1 MKRKKMSEI
10 ISGKVISASINEK
23 LREEVEQL
31 KANGIEPCLAVV
43 LVGEDPASE
52 VYVRNKKRTCE
63 EVGIRSVGH
72 DLPASTTQQELEN
85 LVHQLNDDPAVHG
98 ILCQFPLP
106 KGLDETQVILAISP
120 EKDVDGLHP
129 LNAGR
134 IAMGQPK
141 FISCTPYGVL
151 QMLKRSGIS
160 TSGKNAVV
168 LGRSNLVG
176 RPIAT
181 LLSSK
186 GWDATVTVCHSRT
199 ANLAEV
205 TSQADILVAAIGIP
219 EFVTSNMVKS
229 GAVVIDVGINR
240 IDDPSKKSGSRMVGD
255 VAFKEVEEKA
265 SFITPVPGGVGPMTI
280 AMLMA
285 NTVNAARWLNG
296 MNEMSI

>member
-1 MKRKKMSEI
+1 MSKL
-10 ISGKVISASINEK
+10 ISGKAIGASINEE
-23 LREEVEQL
+23 LRKEVDQL
-31 KANGIEPCLAVV
+31 KTNGIEPCLAVV

-52 VYVRNKKRTCE
+52 VYVRNKKRTCGE
-63 EVGIRSVGH
+63 IGIRSIGH
-72 DLPASTTQQELEN
+72 DLPASTTQEELEN
-85 LVHQLNDDPAVHG
+85 LIHSLNDDPAVHG

-106 KGLDETQVILAISP
+106 EELDETRVILTISP
-120 EKDVDGLHP
+120 DKDVDGLHP
-129 LNAGR
+129 LNAGL
-134 IAMGQPK
+134 IAMGHPK

-151 QMLKRSGIS
+151 QMLKRSRIS
-160 TSGKNAVV
+160 TSGKNVVV

-176 RPIAT
+176 RPIAN

-199 ANLAEV
+199 ANLVEV
-205 TSQADILVAAIGIP
+205 TSEADILVAAIGIP
-219 EFVTSNMVKS
+219 EFVKAEMVKP

-240 IDDPSKKSGSRMVGD
+240 IDDASKASGSRMVGD
-255 VAFKEVEEKA
+255 VAFKEAEEKA

-296 MNEMSI
+296 MSEMDL

>member
-1 MKRKKMSEI
+1 MSEL
-10 ISGKVISASINEK
+10 ISGKIISAQINEE
-23 LREEVEQL
+23 LCLEVKQL
-31 KANGIEPCLAVV
+31 KTKGIEPSLAVV

-52 VYVRNKKRTCE
+52 VYVRNKKRTSE
-63 EVGIRSVGH
+63 EIGMRSIGH
-72 DLPASTTQQELEN
+72 NLPDTTTQRELET
-85 LVHQLNDDPAVHG
+85 LIQSLNADPAVHG

-106 KGLDETQVILAISP
+106 EGLDEKKVIQTIAP

-129 LNAGR
+129 LNAGL
-134 IAMGQPK
+134 IAMGIPK

-199 ANLAEV
+199 NDMAEV
-205 TSQADILVAAIGIP
+205 TSQADILIAAIGIP
-219 EFVTSNMVKS
+219 EFVKANMVKP

-240 IDDPSKKSGSRMVGD
+240 IDDPNKAKGTRLVGD
-255 VAFKEVEEKA
+255 VAFEEVAAKA

-280 AMLMA
+280 AMLMV
-285 NTVNAARWLNG
+285 NTVNAARWQNG
-296 MNEMSI
+296 LTEMDL

>member
-1 MKRKKMSEI
+1 MSEL
-10 ISGKVISASINEK
+10 ISGKIISAQINEE
-23 LREEVEQL
+23 LCLEVKQL
-31 KANGIEPCLAVV
+31 KTKGIEPSLAVV

-52 VYVRNKKRTCE
+52 VYVRNKKRTSE
-63 EVGIRSVGH
+63 EIGMRSIGH
-72 DLPASTTQQELEN
+72 NLPDTTTQRELET
-85 LVHQLNDDPAVHG
+85 LIQSLNADPAVHG

-106 KGLDETQVILAISP
+106 KGLDEKKVIQTIAP
-120 EKDVDGLHP
+120 GKDVDGLHP
-129 LNAGR
+129 LNAGL
-134 IAMGQPK
+134 IAMGIPK

-199 ANLAEV
+199 NDMAEV
-205 TSQADILVAAIGIP
+205 TSQADILIAAIGIP
-219 EFVTSNMVKS
+219 EFVKANMVKP

-240 IDDPSKKSGSRMVGD
+240 IDDPNKAKGTRLVGD
-255 VAFKEVEEKA
+255 VAFEEVAAKS

-280 AMLMA
+280 AMLMV
-285 NTVNAARWLNG
+285 NTVNAARWQNG
-296 MNEMSI
+296 LTEMDL

>member
-1 MKRKKMSEI
+1 MSEL
-10 ISGKVISASINEK
+10 ISGKIISAQINEE
-23 LREEVEQL
+23 LCLEVKQL
-31 KANGIEPCLAVV
+31 KTKGIEPCLAVV

-52 VYVRNKKRTCE
+52 VYVRNKKRTSE
-63 EVGIRSVGH
+63 EIGMRSIGH
-72 DLPASTTQQELEN
+72 NLPDTTTQRELET
-85 LVHQLNDDPAVHG
+85 LIQSLNADPAVHG

-106 KGLDETQVILAISP
+106 EGLDEKKVIQTIAP

-129 LNAGR
+129 LNAGL
-134 IAMGQPK
+134 IAMGIPK

-199 ANLAEV
+199 NDMAEV
-205 TSQADILVAAIGIP
+205 TSQADILIAAIGIP
-219 EFVTSNMVKS
+219 EFVKANMVKP

-240 IDDPSKKSGSRMVGD
+240 IDDPNKAKGTRLVGD
-255 VAFKEVEEKA
+255 VAFEEVAAKT

-280 AMLMA
+280 AMLMV
-285 NTVNAARWLNG
+285 NTVNAARWQNG
-296 MNEMSI
+296 LTEMDL

>member
-1 MKRKKMSEI
+1 VSEL
-10 ISGKVISASINEK
+10 ISGKIISAQINEE
-23 LREEVEQL
+23 LCLEVKQL
-31 KANGIEPCLAVV
+31 KTKGIEPSLAVV

-52 VYVRNKKRTCE
+52 VYVRNKKRTSE
-63 EVGIRSVGH
+63 EIGMSSIGH
-72 DLPASTTQQELEN
+72 NLPDTTTQRELET
-85 LVHQLNDDPAVHG
+85 LIQSLNADPAVHG

-106 KGLDETQVILAISP
+106 KGLDEKKVIQTIAP
-120 EKDVDGLHP
+120 GKDVDGLHP
-129 LNAGR
+129 LNAGL
-134 IAMGQPK
+134 IAMGIPK

-199 ANLAEV
+199 NDMAEV
-205 TSQADILVAAIGIP
+205 TSQADILIAAIGIP
-219 EFVTSNMVKS
+219 EFVKANMVKP

-240 IDDPSKKSGSRMVGD
+240 IDDPSKAKGTRLVGD
-255 VAFKEVEEKA
+255 VAFEEVAAKS

-280 AMLMA
+280 AMLMV
-285 NTVNAARWLNG
+285 NTVNAARWQNG
-296 MNEMSI
+296 LTEMDL

>member
-1 MKRKKMSEI
+1 MSEL
-10 ISGKVISASINEK
+10 ISGKIISAQINEE
-23 LREEVEQL
+23 LCLEVKQL
-31 KANGIEPCLAVV
+31 KTKGIEPCLAVV

-52 VYVRNKKRTCE
+52 VYVRNKKRTGKE
-63 EVGIRSVGH
+63 IGMRSIGH
-72 DLPASTTQQELEN
+72 NLPDTTTQRELET
-85 LVHQLNDDPAVHG
+85 LIQSLNADPAVHG

-106 KGLDETQVILAISP
+106 EGLDEKKVIQTIAP

-129 LNAGR
+129 LNAGL
-134 IAMGQPK
+134 IAMGIPK

-160 TSGKNAVV
+160 TSGKNVVV

-199 ANLAEV
+199 SDLAEV
-205 TSQADILVAAIGIP
+205 TSQADILIAAIGIP
-219 EFVTSNMVKS
+219 EFVKANMVKP

-240 IDDPSKKSGSRMVGD
+240 IDDPNKAKGTRLVGD
-255 VAFKEVEEKA
+255 VAFEEVAAKA

-280 AMLMA
+280 AMLMV
-285 NTVNAARWLNG
+285 NTVNAARWQNG
-296 MNEMSI
+296 LTEMDL

>member
-1 MKRKKMSEI
+1 MSEL
-10 ISGKVISASINEK
+10 ISGKIISAQINEE
-23 LREEVEQL
+23 LCLEVKQL
-31 KANGIEPCLAVV
+31 KTKGIEPSLAVV

-52 VYVRNKKRTCE
+52 VYVRNKKRTSE
-63 EVGIRSVGH
+63 EIGMRSIGH
-72 DLPASTTQQELEN
+72 NLPDTTTQRELET
-85 LVHQLNDDPAVHG
+85 LIQSLNADPAVHG

-106 KGLDETQVILAISP
+106 KGLDEKKVIQTIAP

-129 LNAGR
+129 LNAGL
-134 IAMGQPK
+134 IAMGIPK

-199 ANLAEV
+199 SDMAEV
-205 TSQADILVAAIGIP
+205 TSQADILIAAIGIP
-219 EFVTSNMVKS
+219 EFVKANMVKP

-240 IDDPSKKSGSRMVGD
+240 IDDPNKAKGTRLVGD
-255 VAFKEVEEKA
+255 VAFEEVAAKS

-280 AMLMA
+280 AMLMV
-285 NTVNAARWLNG
+285 NTVNAARWQNG
-296 MNEMSI
+296 LTEMDL

>member
-1 MKRKKMSEI
+1 MSEL
-10 ISGKVISASINEK
+10 ISGKVIGASINEE
-23 LREEVEQL
+23 LRKEVDQL
-31 KANGIEPCLAVV
+31 KTNGIEPCLAVV

-52 VYVRNKKRTCE
+52 VYVRNKKRTCGE
-63 EVGIRSVGH
+63 IGIRSIGH
-72 DLPASTTQQELEN
+72 DLPASTTQEELEK
-85 LVHQLNDDPAVHG
+85 LIQSLNDDPAVHG

-106 KGLDETQVILAISP
+106 EKLNETRVILTISP
-120 EKDVDGLHP
+120 DKDVDGLHP
-129 LNAGR
+129 LNAGL

-151 QMLKRSGIS
+151 QMLKRSRIS

-205 TSQADILVAAIGIP
+205 TSQADIMVAAIGIP
-219 EFVTSNMVKS
+219 EFVKADMVKP

-240 IDDPSKKSGSRMVGD
+240 IDDPSKASGSRMVGD
-255 VAFKEVEEKA
+255 VAFKQVEEKA

-296 MNEMSI
+296 MSGMDL

>member
-1 MKRKKMSEI
+1 MSEL
-10 ISGKVISASINEK
+10 ISGKIISAQINEE
-23 LREEVEQL
+23 LCLEVKQL
-31 KANGIEPCLAVV
+31 KTKGIEPCLAVV

-52 VYVRNKKRTCE
+52 VYVRNKKRTSE
-63 EVGIRSVGH
+63 EIGMRSIGH
-72 DLPASTTQQELEN
+72 NLPDTTTQRELET
-85 LVHQLNDDPAVHG
+85 LIQSLNADPAVHG

-106 KGLDETQVILAISP
+106 EGLDEKKVIQTIAP

-129 LNAGR
+129 LNAGL
-134 IAMGQPK
+134 IAMGIPK

-160 TSGKNAVV
+160 TSGKNVVV

-199 ANLAEV
+199 SDLAEV
-205 TSQADILVAAIGIP
+205 TSQADILIAAIGIP
-219 EFVTSNMVKS
+219 EFVKANMVKP

-240 IDDPSKKSGSRMVGD
+240 IDDPNKAKGTRMVGD
-255 VAFKEVEEKA
+255 VAFEEVAAKA

-280 AMLMA
+280 AMLMV
-285 NTVNAARWLNG
+285 NTVNAARWQNG
-296 MNEMSI
+296 LTEMDL

>member
-1 MKRKKMSEI
+1 MSEL
-10 ISGKVISASINEK
+10 ISGKIISAQINEE
-23 LREEVEQL
+23 LCLEVKQL
-31 KANGIEPCLAVV
+31 KTKGIEPCLAVV

-52 VYVRNKKRTCE
+52 VYVRNKKRTSE
-63 EVGIRSVGH
+63 EIGMRSIGH
-72 DLPASTTQQELEN
+72 NLPDTTTQRELET
-85 LVHQLNDDPAVHG
+85 LIQSLNADPAVHG

-106 KGLDETQVILAISP
+106 EGLDETKVIQTIAP

-129 LNAGR
+129 LNAGL
-134 IAMGQPK
+134 IAMGIPK

-199 ANLAEV
+199 SDLAEV
-205 TSQADILVAAIGIP
+205 TSQADILIAAIGIP
-219 EFVTSNMVKS
+219 EFVKGNMVKD
-229 GAVVIDVGINR
+229 GAVVIDVGINP
-240 IDDPSKKSGSRMVGD
+240 IDDPNKAKGTRLVGD
-255 VAFKEVEEKA
+255 VAFEEVAAKA

-280 AMLMA
+280 AMLMV
-285 NTVNAARWLNG
+285 NTVNAARWQNG
-296 MNEMSI
+296 LTEMDL

>member
-1 MKRKKMSEI
+1 MSEL
-10 ISGKVISASINEK
+10 ISGKIISTQINEE
-23 LREEVEQL
+23 LCLEVKQL
-31 KANGIEPCLAVV
+31 KTKGIEPCLAVV
-43 LVGEDPASE
+43 LVGEDSASE
-52 VYVRNKKRTCE
+52 VYVRNKKRTSE
-63 EVGIRSVGH
+63 EIGMKSIGH
-72 DLPASTTQQELEN
+72 NLPDTTTQRELET
-85 LVHQLNDDPAVHG
+85 LIQSLNADPAVHG

-106 KGLDETQVILAISP
+106 EGLDEKKVIQTIAP

-129 LNAGR
+129 LNAGL
-134 IAMGQPK
+134 IAMGIPK

-199 ANLAEV
+199 SDLAEV
-205 TSQADILVAAIGIP
+205 TSQADILIAAIGIP
-219 EFVTSNMVKS
+219 EFVKANMVKP
-229 GAVVIDVGINR
+229 GAIVIDVGINR
-240 IDDPSKKSGSRMVGD
+240 IDDPNKAKGTRLVGD
-255 VAFKEVEEKA
+255 VAFEEVAAKS

-280 AMLMA
+280 AMLMV
-285 NTVNAARWLNG
+285 NTVNAARWQNG
-296 MNEMSI
+296 LTEMDL

>member
-1 MKRKKMSEI
+1 MR
-10 ISGKVISASINEK
+10 SI
-23 LREEVEQL
+23 
-31 KANGIEPCLAVV
+31 
-43 LVGEDPASE
+43 
-52 VYVRNKKRTCE
+52 
-63 EVGIRSVGH
+63 GH
-72 DLPASTTQQELEN
+72 NLPDTTTQRELET
-85 LVHQLNDDPAVHG
+85 LIQSLNADPAVHG

-106 KGLDETQVILAISP
+106 EGLDKTKVIQTIAP

-129 LNAGR
+129 LNAGL
-134 IAMGQPK
+134 IAMGIPK

-199 ANLAEV
+199 SDLAEV
-205 TSQADILVAAIGIP
+205 TSQADILIAAIGIP
-219 EFVTSNMVKS
+219 EFVKGNMVKD
-229 GAVVIDVGINR
+229 GAVVIDVGINP
-240 IDDPSKKSGSRMVGD
+240 IDDPNKAKGTRLVGD
-255 VAFKEVEEKA
+255 VAFEEVAAKA

-280 AMLMA
+280 AMLMV
-285 NTVNAARWLNG
+285 NTVNAARWQNG
-296 MNEMSI
+296 LTEMDL

>member
-1 MKRKKMSEI
+1 VSEL
-10 ISGKVISASINEK
+10 ISGKIISAQINEE
-23 LREEVEQL
+23 LCLEVKQL
-31 KANGIEPCLAVV
+31 KTKGIEPCLAVV

-52 VYVRNKKRTCE
+52 VYVRNKKRTSE
-63 EVGIRSVGH
+63 EIGMRSIGH
-72 DLPASTTQQELEN
+72 NLPDTTTQRELET
-85 LVHQLNDDPAVHG
+85 LIQSLNADPAVHG

-106 KGLDETQVILAISP
+106 EGLDEKKVIQTIAP

-129 LNAGR
+129 LNAGL
-134 IAMGQPK
+134 IAMGIPK

-160 TSGKNAVV
+160 TSGKNVVV

-199 ANLAEV
+199 SDLAGV
-205 TSQADILVAAIGIP
+205 TSQADILIAAIGIP
-219 EFVTSNMVKS
+219 EFVKANMVKP

-240 IDDPSKKSGSRMVGD
+240 IDDPNKAKGTRLVGD
-255 VAFKEVEEKA
+255 VAFEEVAAKS

-280 AMLMA
+280 AMLMV
-285 NTVNAARWLNG
+285 NTVNAARWQNG
-296 MNEMSI
+296 LTEMDL

>member
-1 MKRKKMSEI
+1 MSEL
-10 ISGKVISASINEK
+10 ISGKIISTQINEE
-23 LREEVEQL
+23 LCLEVKQL
-31 KANGIEPCLAVV
+31 KTKGIEPCLAVV

-52 VYVRNKKRTCE
+52 VYVRNKKRTSE
-63 EVGIRSVGH
+63 EIGMKSIGH
-72 DLPASTTQQELEN
+72 NLPDTTTQRELET
-85 LVHQLNDDPAVHG
+85 LIQSLNADPAVHG

-106 KGLDETQVILAISP
+106 EGLDEKKVIQTIAP

-129 LNAGR
+129 LNAGL
-134 IAMGQPK
+134 IAMGIPK

-199 ANLAEV
+199 SDLAEV
-205 TSQADILVAAIGIP
+205 TSQADILIAAIGIP
-219 EFVTSNMVKS
+219 EFVKENMVKP
-229 GAVVIDVGINR
+229 GAIVIDVGINR
-240 IDDPSKKSGSRMVGD
+240 IEDPNKAKGTRLVGD
-255 VAFKEVEEKA
+255 VAFEEVAAKA

-280 AMLMA
+280 AMLMV
-285 NTVNAARWLNG
+285 NTVNAARWQNG
-296 MNEMSI
+296 LTEMDL

>member
-1 MKRKKMSEI
+1 MSEL
-10 ISGKVISASINEK
+10 ISGKIISAQINEE
-23 LREEVEQL
+23 LCLEVKQL
-31 KANGIEPCLAVV
+31 KTKGIEPCLAVV

-52 VYVRNKKRTCE
+52 VYVRNKKRTSE
-63 EVGIRSVGH
+63 EIGMRSIGH
-72 DLPASTTQQELEN
+72 NLPDTTTQRELET
-85 LVHQLNDDPAVHG
+85 LIQSLNADPAVHG

-106 KGLDETQVILAISP
+106 KGLDEKKVIQTIDP

-129 LNAGR
+129 LNAGL
-134 IAMGQPK
+134 IAMGIPK

-199 ANLAEV
+199 NDMAEV
-205 TSQADILVAAIGIP
+205 TSQADILIAAIGIP
-219 EFVTSNMVKS
+219 EFVKANMVKP

-240 IDDPSKKSGSRMVGD
+240 IDDPNKAKGTRLVGD
-255 VAFKEVEEKA
+255 VAFEEVAAKS

-280 AMLMA
+280 AMLMV
-285 NTVNAARWLNG
+285 NTVNAARWQNG
-296 MNEMSI
+296 LTEMDL

>member
-1 MKRKKMSEI
+1 MSEI
-10 ISGKVISASINEK
+10 ISGKIISAQINRE
-23 LREEVEQL
+23 LRTEVDQL
-31 KANGIEPCLAVV
+31 KTKGIEPCLAVV

-52 VYVRNKKRTCE
+52 VYVRNKKRTSE
-63 EVGIRSVGH
+63 EIGMRSIGH
-72 DLPASTTQQELEN
+72 NLPDTTTQRELET
-85 LVHQLNDDPAVHG
+85 LIQSLNADPAVHG

-106 KGLDETQVILAISP
+106 KGLDEKKVIQTIAP

-129 LNAGR
+129 LNAGL
-134 IAMGQPK
+134 IAMGIPK

-199 ANLAEV
+199 NDMAEV
-205 TSQADILVAAIGIP
+205 TSQADILIAAIGIP
-219 EFVTSNMVKS
+219 EFVKANMVKP

-240 IDDPSKKSGSRMVGD
+240 IDDPNKAKGTRLVGD
-255 VAFKEVEEKA
+255 VAFEEVAAKS

-280 AMLMA
+280 AMLMV
-285 NTVNAARWLNG
+285 NTVNAARWQNG
-296 MNEMSI
+296 LTEMDL

>member
-1 MKRKKMSEI
+1 MSEL
-10 ISGKVISASINEK
+10 ISGKIISAQINEE
-23 LREEVEQL
+23 LCLEVKQL
-31 KANGIEPCLAVV
+31 KTKGIEPCLAVV

-52 VYVRNKKRTCE
+52 VYVRNKKRTSE
-63 EVGIRSVGH
+63 EIGMRSIGH
-72 DLPASTTQQELEN
+72 NLPDTTTQRELET
-85 LVHQLNDDPAVHG
+85 LIQSLNADPAVHG

-106 KGLDETQVILAISP
+106 EGLDKTKVIQTIAP

-129 LNAGR
+129 LNAGL
-134 IAMGQPK
+134 IAMGIPK

-199 ANLAEV
+199 SDLAEV
-205 TSQADILVAAIGIP
+205 TSKADILIAAIGIP
-219 EFVTSNMVKS
+219 EFVKGNMVKD

-240 IDDPSKKSGSRMVGD
+240 IDDPNKAKGTRLVGD
-255 VAFKEVEEKA
+255 VAFEEVAAKA

-280 AMLMA
+280 AMLMV
-285 NTVNAARWLNG
+285 NTVNAARWQNG
-296 MNEMSI
+296 LTEMDL

>member
-1 MKRKKMSEI
+1 MSEL
-10 ISGKVISASINEK
+10 ISGKVIGASINEE
-23 LREEVEQL
+23 LRKEVDQL
-31 KANGIEPCLAVV
+31 KTNGIEPCLAVV

-52 VYVRNKKRTCE
+52 VYVRNKKRTCGE
-63 EVGIRSVGH
+63 IGIRSIGH
-72 DLPASTTQQELEN
+72 DLPASTTQEELEH
-85 LVHQLNDDPAVHG
+85 LIQSLNDDPAVHG

-106 KGLDETQVILAISP
+106 EKLNETRVILTISP
-120 EKDVDGLHP
+120 DKDVDGLHP
-129 LNAGR
+129 LNAGL

-205 TSQADILVAAIGIP
+205 TSEADILVAAIGIP
-219 EFVTSNMVKS
+219 EFVKAEMVKP

-240 IDDPSKKSGSRMVGD
+240 IYDASKASGSRMVGD
-255 VAFKEVEEKA
+255 VAFKQAEEKA

-296 MNEMSI
+296 MSEMDL

>member
-1 MKRKKMSEI
+1 MSEL
-10 ISGKVISASINEK
+10 ISGKIISAQINEE
-23 LREEVEQL
+23 LCLEVKQL
-31 KANGIEPCLAVV
+31 KTKGIEPCLAVV

-52 VYVRNKKRTCE
+52 VYVRNKKRTGE
-63 EVGIRSVGH
+63 EIGMRSIGH
-72 DLPASTTQQELEN
+72 NLPDTTTQRELET
-85 LVHQLNDDPAVHG
+85 LIQSLNADPAVHG

-106 KGLDETQVILAISP
+106 EGLDEKKVIQTIAP

-129 LNAGR
+129 LNAGL
-134 IAMGQPK
+134 IAMGIPK

-199 ANLAEV
+199 NDMAEV
-205 TSQADILVAAIGIP
+205 TSQADILIAAIGIP
-219 EFVTSNMVKS
+219 EFVKANMVKP

-240 IDDPSKKSGSRMVGD
+240 IDDPNKAKGTRLVGD
-255 VAFKEVEEKA
+255 VAFEEVAAKS

-280 AMLMA
+280 AMLMV
-285 NTVNAARWLNG
+285 NTVNAARWQNG
-296 MNEMSI
+296 LTEMDL

>member
-1 MKRKKMSEI
+1 MSEL
-10 ISGKVISASINEK
+10 ISGKIISAQINEE
-23 LREEVEQL
+23 LCLEVKQL
-31 KANGIEPCLAVV
+31 KTKGIEPCLAVV

-52 VYVRNKKRTCE
+52 VYVRNKKRTGE
-63 EVGIRSVGH
+63 EIGMRSIGH
-72 DLPASTTQQELEN
+72 NLPDTTTQRELET
-85 LVHQLNDDPAVHG
+85 LIQSLNADPAVHG

-106 KGLDETQVILAISP
+106 EGLDEKKVIQTIDP

-129 LNAGR
+129 LNAGL
-134 IAMGQPK
+134 IAMGIPK

-199 ANLAEV
+199 NDMAEV
-205 TSQADILVAAIGIP
+205 TSQADILIAAIGIP
-219 EFVTSNMVKS
+219 EFVKANMVKP

-240 IDDPSKKSGSRMVGD
+240 IDDPNKAKGTRLVGD
-255 VAFKEVEEKA
+255 VAFEEVAAKS

-280 AMLMA
+280 AMLMV
-285 NTVNAARWLNG
+285 NTVNAARWQNG
-296 MNEMSI
+296 LTEMDL

>member
-1 MKRKKMSEI
+1 VSEL
-10 ISGKVISASINEK
+10 ISGKIISAQINEE
-23 LREEVEQL
+23 LCLEVKQL
-31 KANGIEPCLAVV
+31 KTKGIEPCLAVV

-52 VYVRNKKRTCE
+52 VYVRNKKRTSE
-63 EVGIRSVGH
+63 EIGMKSIGH
-72 DLPASTTQQELEN
+72 NLPDTTTQRELET
-85 LVHQLNDDPAVHG
+85 LIQSLNADPAVHG

-106 KGLDETQVILAISP
+106 EGLDEKKVIQTIAP

-129 LNAGR
+129 LNAGL
-134 IAMGQPK
+134 IAMGIPK

-160 TSGKNAVV
+160 TSGKNVVV

-199 ANLAEV
+199 SDLGEV
-205 TSQADILVAAIGIP
+205 TSQADILIAAIGIP
-219 EFVTSNMVKS
+219 EFVKANMVKP

-240 IDDPSKKSGSRMVGD
+240 IDDPNKAKGTRLVGD
-255 VAFKEVEEKA
+255 VAFEEVAAKA

-280 AMLMA
+280 AMLMV
-285 NTVNAARWLNG
+285 NTVNAARWQNG
-296 MNEMSI
+296 LTEMVL

>member
-1 MKRKKMSEI
+1 MSEL
-10 ISGKVISASINEK
+10 ISGKIISAQINEE
-23 LREEVEQL
+23 LCLEVKQL
-31 KANGIEPCLAVV
+31 KTKGIEPCLAVV

-52 VYVRNKKRTCE
+52 VYVRNKKQTSE
-63 EVGIRSVGH
+63 EIGMRSIGH
-72 DLPASTTQQELEN
+72 NLPDTTTQRELET
-85 LVHQLNDDPAVHG
+85 LIQSLNADPAVHG

-106 KGLDETQVILAISP
+106 EGLDKTKVIQTIAP

-129 LNAGR
+129 LNAGL
-134 IAMGQPK
+134 IAMGIPK

-199 ANLAEV
+199 SDLAEV
-205 TSQADILVAAIGIP
+205 TSQADILIAAIGIP
-219 EFVTSNMVKS
+219 EFVKGNMVKD
-229 GAVVIDVGINR
+229 GAVVIDVGINP
-240 IDDPSKKSGSRMVGD
+240 IDDPNKAKGTRLVGD
-255 VAFKEVEEKA
+255 VAFEEVAAKA

-280 AMLMA
+280 AMLMV
-285 NTVNAARWLNG
+285 NTVNAARWQNG
-296 MNEMSI
+296 LTEMDL

>member
-1 MKRKKMSEI
+1 VSEL
-10 ISGKVISASINEK
+10 ISGKIISAQINEE
-23 LREEVEQL
+23 LCLEVKQL
-31 KANGIEPCLAVV
+31 KTKGIEPCLAVV

-52 VYVRNKKRTCE
+52 VYVRNKKRTSE
-63 EVGIRSVGH
+63 EIGMRSIGH
-72 DLPASTTQQELEN
+72 NLPDTTTQRELET
-85 LVHQLNDDPAVHG
+85 LIQSLNADPAVHG

-106 KGLDETQVILAISP
+106 EGLDEKKVIQTIAP

-129 LNAGR
+129 LNAGL
-134 IAMGQPK
+134 IAMGIPK

-199 ANLAEV
+199 SDLAEV
-205 TSQADILVAAIGIP
+205 TSQADILIAAIGIP
-219 EFVTSNMVKS
+219 EFVKANMVKP
-229 GAVVIDVGINR
+229 GAVVIDVGINP
-240 IDDPSKKSGSRMVGD
+240 IDDPNKAKGTRLVGD
-255 VAFKEVEEKA
+255 VAFEEVAAKA

-280 AMLMA
+280 AMLMV
-285 NTVNAARWLNG
+285 NTVNAARWQNG
-296 MNEMSI
+296 LTEMDL

>member
-1 MKRKKMSEI
+1 MSEL
-10 ISGKVISASINEK
+10 ISGKIISAQINEE
-23 LREEVEQL
+23 LCLEVKQL
-31 KANGIEPCLAVV
+31 KTKGIEPCLAVV

-52 VYVRNKKRTCE
+52 VYVRNKKRTSE
-63 EVGIRSVGH
+63 EIGMRSIGH
-72 DLPASTTQQELEN
+72 NLPNTTTQQELEA
-85 LVHQLNDDPAVHG
+85 LIQSLNADPAVHG

-106 KGLDETQVILAISP
+106 EGLDEKKVIQTIAP

-129 LNAGR
+129 LNAGL
-134 IAMGQPK
+134 IAMGIPK

-199 ANLAEV
+199 SDLAEV
-205 TSQADILVAAIGIP
+205 TSQADILIAAIGIP
-219 EFVTSNMVKS
+219 EFVKANMVKPGS
-229 GAVVIDVGINR
+229 IVIDVGINR
-240 IDDPSKKSGSRMVGD
+240 IDDPNKAKGTRLVGD
-255 VAFKEVEEKA
+255 VAFEEVAAKS

-280 AMLMA
+280 AMLMV
-285 NTVNAARWLNG
+285 NTVNAARWQNG
-296 MNEMSI
+296 LTEMDL

>member
-1 MKRKKMSEI
+1 MSEL
-10 ISGKVISASINEK
+10 ISGKVIGASINEE
-23 LREEVEQL
+23 LRKEVDQL
-31 KANGIEPCLAVV
+31 KTNGIEPCLAVV

-52 VYVRNKKRTCE
+52 VYVRNKKRTCGE
-63 EVGIRSVGH
+63 IGIRSIGH
-72 DLPASTTQQELEN
+72 DLPASTTQEELEK
-85 LVHQLNDDPAVHG
+85 LIQSLNDDPAVHG

-106 KGLDETQVILAISP
+106 EKLDETRVILTISP
-120 EKDVDGLHP
+120 DKDVDGLHP
-129 LNAGR
+129 LNAGL

-151 QMLKRSGIS
+151 QILKRSRIS

-186 GWDATVTVCHSRT
+186 GWDTTVTVCHSRT

-205 TSQADILVAAIGIP
+205 TSHADIMVAAIGIP
-219 EFVTSNMVKS
+219 EFVKADMVKP

-240 IDDPSKKSGSRMVGD
+240 IDDPSKASGSRMVGD
-255 VAFKEVEEKA
+255 VAFKQVEEKA

-296 MNEMSI
+296 MSGMDL

>member
-1 MKRKKMSEI
+1 MSEL
-10 ISGKVISASINEK
+10 ISGKIISVQINEE
-23 LREEVEQL
+23 LCLEVKQL
-31 KANGIEPCLAVV
+31 KTKGIEPCLAVV

-52 VYVRNKKRTCE
+52 VYVRNKKRTGE
-63 EVGIRSVGH
+63 EIGMRSIGH
-72 DLPASTTQQELEN
+72 NLPDTTTQRELET
-85 LVHQLNDDPAVHG
+85 LIQSLNADPAVHG

-106 KGLDETQVILAISP
+106 EGLDENKVIQTIAP

-129 LNAGR
+129 LNAGL
-134 IAMGQPK
+134 IAMGIPK

-199 ANLAEV
+199 SDLAEV
-205 TSQADILVAAIGIP
+205 TSQADILIAAIGIP
-219 EFVTSNMVKS
+219 EFVKGNMVKD
-229 GAVVIDVGINR
+229 GAVVIDVGINP
-240 IDDPSKKSGSRMVGD
+240 IDDPNRAKGTRLVGD
-255 VAFKEVEEKA
+255 VAFEEVAAKA

-280 AMLMA
+280 AMLMV
-285 NTVNAARWLNG
+285 NTVNAARWQNG
-296 MNEMSI
+296 LTEMDL

>member
-1 MKRKKMSEI
+1 VSKL
-10 ISGKVISASINEK
+10 ISGKIISAQINEE
-23 LREEVEQL
+23 LCLEVKQL
-31 KANGIEPCLAVV
+31 KTKGIEPCLAVV

-52 VYVRNKKRTCE
+52 VYVRNKKRTSE
-63 EVGIRSVGH
+63 EIGMRSIGH
-72 DLPASTTQQELEN
+72 NLPDTTTQRELET
-85 LVHQLNDDPAVHG
+85 LIQSLNADPAVHG

-106 KGLDETQVILAISP
+106 EGLDETKVIQTIAP

-129 LNAGR
+129 LNAGL
-134 IAMGQPK
+134 IAMGIPK

-199 ANLAEV
+199 SDMAEV
-205 TSQADILVAAIGIP
+205 TSQADILIAAIGIP
-219 EFVTSNMVKS
+219 EFVKANMVKP

-240 IDDPSKKSGSRMVGD
+240 IDDPNKAKGTRLVGD
-255 VAFKEVEEKA
+255 VAFEEVAAKA

-280 AMLMA
+280 AMLMV
-285 NTVNAARWLNG
+285 NTVNAARWQNG
-296 MNEMSI
+296 LTEMNL

>member
-1 MKRKKMSEI
+1 MSEL
-10 ISGKVISASINEK
+10 ISGKIISAQINEE
-23 LREEVEQL
+23 LCLEVKQL
-31 KANGIEPCLAVV
+31 KTKGIEPCLAVV

-52 VYVRNKKRTCE
+52 VYVRNKKRTGE
-63 EVGIRSVGH
+63 EIGMRSIGH
-72 DLPASTTQQELEN
+72 NLPDTTTQRELET
-85 LVHQLNDDPAVHG
+85 LIQSLNADPAVHG

-106 KGLDETQVILAISP
+106 EGLDEKKVIQTIAP

-129 LNAGR
+129 LNAGL
-134 IAMGQPK
+134 IAMGIPK

-199 ANLAEV
+199 SDLAGV
-205 TSQADILVAAIGIP
+205 TSQADILIAAIGIP
-219 EFVTSNMVKS
+219 EFVKANMVKP

-240 IDDPSKKSGSRMVGD
+240 IDAPNKAKGTRLVGD
-255 VAFKEVEEKA
+255 VAFEEVAAKA

-280 AMLMA
+280 AMLMV
-285 NTVNAARWLNG
+285 NTVNAARWQNG
-296 MNEMSI
+296 LTEMDL

>member
-1 MKRKKMSEI
+1 MSDL
-10 ISGKVISASINEK
+10 ISGKIISAQINEE
-23 LREEVEQL
+23 LYLEVKQL
-31 KANGIEPCLAVV
+31 KTKGIEPCLAVV

-52 VYVRNKKRTCE
+52 VYVRNKKRTSE
-63 EVGIRSVGH
+63 EIGMRSIGH
-72 DLPASTTQQELEN
+72 NLPDTTTQRELET
-85 LVHQLNDDPAVHG
+85 LIQSLNADPAVHG

-106 KGLDETQVILAISP
+106 EGLDEKKVIQTIAP

-129 LNAGR
+129 LNAGL
-134 IAMGQPK
+134 IAMGIPK

-199 ANLAEV
+199 SDIAEV
-205 TSQADILVAAIGIP
+205 TSQADILIAAIGIP
-219 EFVTSNMVKS
+219 EFVKANMVKP

-240 IDDPSKKSGSRMVGD
+240 TDDPNKAKGTRLVGD
-255 VAFKEVEEKA
+255 VAFEEVAAKA

-280 AMLMA
+280 AMLMV
-285 NTVNAARWLNG
+285 NTVNAARWQNG
-296 MNEMSI
+296 LTEMDL

>member
-1 MKRKKMSEI
+1 MSEL
-10 ISGKVISASINEK
+10 ISGKIISAQINEE
-23 LREEVEQL
+23 LCLEVKQL
-31 KANGIEPCLAVV
+31 KTKGIEPCLAVV

-52 VYVRNKKRTCE
+52 VYVRNKKRTSE
-63 EVGIRSVGH
+63 EIGMRSIGH
-72 DLPASTTQQELEN
+72 NLPDTTTQRELET
-85 LVHQLNDDPAVHG
+85 LIQSLNADPAVHG

-106 KGLDETQVILAISP
+106 EGLDKTKVIQTIAP

-129 LNAGR
+129 LNAGL
-134 IAMGQPK
+134 IAMGIPK

-199 ANLAEV
+199 SDLAEV
-205 TSQADILVAAIGIP
+205 TSQADILIAAIGIP
-219 EFVTSNMVKS
+219 EFVKANMVKP
-229 GAVVIDVGINR
+229 GAVVIDVGINP
-240 IDDPSKKSGSRMVGD
+240 IDDPNKAKGTRLVGD
-255 VAFKEVEEKA
+255 VAFEEVAAKT

-280 AMLMA
+280 AMLMV
-285 NTVNAARWLNG
+285 NTVNAARWQNG
-296 MNEMSI
+296 LTEMDL

>member
-1 MKRKKMSEI
+1 MSEL
-10 ISGKVISASINEK
+10 ISGKIISAQINEE
-23 LREEVEQL
+23 LCLEVKQL
-31 KANGIEPCLAVV
+31 KTKGIEPCLAVV

-52 VYVRNKKRTCE
+52 VYVRNKKRTSE
-63 EVGIRSVGH
+63 EIGMRSIGH
-72 DLPASTTQQELEN
+72 KLPDTTTQRELET
-85 LVHQLNDDPAVHG
+85 LIQSLNADPAVHG

-106 KGLDETQVILAISP
+106 EGLDETKVIQTIAP

-129 LNAGR
+129 LNAGL
-134 IAMGQPK
+134 IAMGIPK

-160 TSGKNAVV
+160 TSGKNSVV

-199 ANLAEV
+199 SDLAEV
-205 TSQADILVAAIGIP
+205 TSQADILIAAIGIP
-219 EFVTSNMVKS
+219 EFVKANMVKP

-240 IDDPSKKSGSRMVGD
+240 IDDPNKAKGTRLVGD
-255 VAFKEVEEKA
+255 VAFEEVAAKA

-280 AMLMA
+280 SMLMV
-285 NTVNAARWLNG
+285 NTVNAARWQNG
-296 MNEMSI
+296 LTEMDL